1 MSNPKGAAP
10 EPGATTKLDSEEPA
24 LVLDRVSH
32 AYDDLLA
39 VDDLSLE
46 VAAGEVV
53 CLLGPSGCGKTT
65 ALRIA
70 AGLEHLQ
77 QGRVSMAGRVVSGER
92 RDIPPE
98 DRNIGLVFQDY
109 ALFPHLSVQANV
121 TFGLNKLTAKDRR
134 SRAGQVLALL
144 GMDTYAQA
152 YPHQL
157 SGGQQ
162 QRVALARALAPR
174 PLVMLLDEPF
184 SGLDQAL
191 RNQIRDQTLHVLKQS
206 GAATLMVTHDPEEA
220 MFMADRIALMRDGKI
235 VQCGQPSELY
245 LTPRDAFVAGFF
257 GEVNRLPG
265 VVLEGRVKTPFG
277 WVQAADHAE
286 GAQVEVL
293 IRPEALNLRPIGPG
307 CRAGERPAHVLA
319 SRMLGRSSMIHLS
332 VHGAHGDH
340 LHLHARIP
348 GRHLPAEDEVMA
360 VELDRSQAFV
370 FPVNNGEPPDL
381 VPPAGPGGKPAEFK
395 PAE

>member
-1 MSNPKGAAP
+1 MSDPK
-10 EPGATTKLDSEEPA
+10 EATKGPQEPA

-32 AYDDLLA
+32 AFGGLLA
-39 VDDLSLE
+39 VDDLSLTVE
-46 VAAGEVV
+46 AGELV

-77 QGRVSMAGRVVSGER
+77 QGRVVLAGRVVAGER

-98 DRNIGLVFQDY
+98 DRNIGLMFQDN
-109 ALFPHLSVQANV
+109 ALFPHLSVRANV
-121 TFGLNKLTAKDRR
+121 AFGLNKLPAGERR
-134 SRAGQVLALL
+134 SRTDAMLAQV
-144 GMDTYAQA
+144 GMDAYAES

-162 QRVALARALAPR
+162 QRVALARALAPG
-174 PLVMLLDEPF
+174 PPVMLLDEPF

-191 RNQIRDQTLHVLKQS
+191 RHQIRDQTLHVLKQS

-220 MFMADRIALMRDGKI
+220 MFMADRIALMRDGKM
-235 VQCGQPSELY
+235 VQSGQPSELY
-245 LTPRDAFVAGFF
+245 LNPRDAFAAAFF

-265 VVLEGRVKTPFG
+265 VVHEGRVQTPFG
-277 WVQAADHAE
+277 WVRADDHAE

-293 IRPEALNLRPIGPG
+293 IRPEALVLRPIGPG

-332 VHGAHGDH
+332 VHGPHGDD

-348 GRHLPAEDEVMA
+348 GRQLPAEDEVMA
-360 VELDRSQAFV
+360 VELDRGQAFV
-370 FPVNNGEPPDL
+370 FPTHRADNTGPM
-381 VPPAGPGGKPAEFK
+381 PPAAPGRTKA
-395 PAE
+395 

>member
-1 MSNPKGAAP
+1 MSDPKGA
-10 EPGATTKLDSEEPA
+10 KLDPEEPA

-39 VDDLSLE
+39 VDDLSLAI
-46 VAAGEVV
+46 AAGELV

-77 QGRVSMAGRVVSGER
+77 QGRVILAGRVVAGER

-98 DRNIGLVFQDY
+98 ERNIGLVFQDY
-109 ALFPHLSVQANV
+109 ALFPHLSVRANV
-121 TFGLNKLTAKDRR
+121 GFGLNKLPARERR
-134 SRAGQVLALL
+134 SRVDQMLAQV
-144 GMDTYAQA
+144 GMDTYAEA

-162 QRVALARALAPR
+162 QRVALARALAPQ
-174 PLVMLLDEPF
+174 PPVMLLDEPF

-191 RNQIRDQTLHVLKQS
+191 RNQVRDQTLHVLKKS

-220 MFMADRIALMRDGKI
+220 MFMADRVALMRDGKI

-245 LTPRDAFVAGFF
+245 LAPRDAFVASFF

-265 VVLEGRVKTPFG
+265 VVLDGRVQTPFG
-277 WVQAADHAE
+277 WVRAEDHAE
-286 GAQVEVL
+286 GAQVDVL
-293 IRPEALNLRPIGPG
+293 IRPEALILRPIGPG

-370 FPVNNGEPPDL
+370 FPATRGRTAGPM
-381 VPPAGPGGKPAEFK
+381 PAAVPGGKQT
-395 PAE
+395 

>member
-1 MSNPKGAAP
+1 
-10 EPGATTKLDSEEPA
+10 
-24 LVLDRVSH
+24 
-32 AYDDLLA
+32 
-39 VDDLSLE
+39 
-46 VAAGEVV
+46 
-53 CLLGPSGCGKTT
+53 
-65 ALRIA
+65 LRIA

-77 QGRVSMAGRVVSGER
+77 QGRVTLAARVVAGER

-109 ALFPHLSVQANV
+109 ALFPHLSVRANV
-121 TFGLNKLTAKDRR
+121 AFGLNKLSAKERR
-134 SRAGQVLALL
+134 SRVDQVLARV
-144 GMDTYAQA
+144 GMDTHAEA

-174 PLVMLLDEPF
+174 PPVMLLDEPF

-191 RNQIRDQTLHVLKQS
+191 RHQIRDQTLHILKQS

-220 MFMADRIALMRDGKI
+220 MFMADKVALMREGKI
-235 VQCGQPSELY
+235 VQFGQPSDLY
-245 LTPRDAFVAGFF
+245 LSPRDAFVASFF

-265 VVLEGRVKTPFG
+265 VVLEGRVQTPFG
-277 WVQAADHAE
+277 WVRAEGHAE

-293 IRPEALNLRPIGPG
+293 IRPEALILRPIGPG

-370 FPVNNGEPPDL
+370 FPATRGRT
-381 VPPAGPGGKPAEFK
+381 AGPMAPAVPSEK
-395 PAE
+395 QT